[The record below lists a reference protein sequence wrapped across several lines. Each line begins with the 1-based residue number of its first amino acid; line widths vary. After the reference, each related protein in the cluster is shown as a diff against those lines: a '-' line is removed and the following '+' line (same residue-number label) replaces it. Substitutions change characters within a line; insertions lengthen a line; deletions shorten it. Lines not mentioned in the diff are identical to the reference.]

1 MAKKIY
7 TATEAR
13 KKLYK
18 LLREAR
24 NPGNRVTITLEGQD
38 PMVILPED
46 ELDSW
51 IETLEVMSDPQ
62 LVRDIREA
70 EERKD
75 FMPLED
81 FIKELGWKK

>member
-1 MAKKIY
+1 MAKRTY

-13 KKLYK
+13 RQLYK

-46 ELDSW
+46 ELESW

-62 LVRDIREA
+62 LVKDIKDA
-70 EERKD
+70 KKSND

-81 FIKELGWKK
+81 FIKELGWEE